1 LVKTVFYL
9 PVAADPGGE
18 GGWIGV
24 AVAGDEV
31 DDLDGLLAVHG
42 DSAAQ
47 LRDLGGAVEPGPGR
61 RQRGL
66 DGAPGAAPVVRAH
79 G

>member
-1 LVKTVFYL
+1 
-9 PVAADPGGE
+9 
-18 GGWIGV
+18 V

-31 DDLDGLLAVHG
+31 DDLDNLPATLG
-42 DSAAQ
+42 DYAPQ
-47 LRDLGGAVEPGPGR
+47 LGDLGGAVELDPGR

-66 DGAPGAAPVVRAH
+66 DRAAGPAAVIRSH